1 MFHFVSVRKALLK
14 RMRKTKL
21 NLRPL
26 SICQTGRSD
35 RPVGKWNAL
44 VMKTDRTGSGR
55 TGPVLLHVLVGSVS
69 FHAPVRTTREM
80 RGSFESS
87 NFESL
92 LQFRH

>member
-14 RMRKTKL
+14 RKRKTKL
-21 NLRPL
+21 NLRPR

-35 RPVGKWNAL
+35 RPVGKWNASI
-44 VMKTDRTGSGR
+44 MKTDRTDSGR
-55 TGPVLLHVLVGSVS
+55 TGPVLLVGSVS

-87 NFESL
+87 NFES
-92 LQFRH
+92 